1 MFPLALLNPSA
12 PAVNPASLTLA
23 LLHFDGADG
32 STTFTDSSANNVA
45 ITTVSTAQLST
56 AIKQFGSASL
66 YLPANTAYAT
76 VPVTTANFAGQDFCI
91 ELWVYPVTK
100 GAYGNIIGHSGAS
113 STLDGFALQW
123 NSTPTN
129 TVRFLSG
136 YLGAGVWTLDQT
148 SVLTVALNTWTHIAV
163 TREGQILR
171 VFING
176 VIAISIDSAATLW
189 YEQGSGTFKIGAGYG
204 NNRFGVGYI
213 DEFRIRKEA
222 VYTTNFTPP
231 TAPFTG

>member
-12 PAVNPASLTLA
+12 PAVDPASLTLA
-23 LLHFDGADG
+23 LLHFDGTDG

-56 AIKQFGSASL
+56 TIKQFGSASL

-100 GAYGNIIGHSGAS
+100 GGYGNIIGHSGAS

-123 NSTPTN
+123 DYSTN
-129 TVRFLSG
+129 KIRFLSG
-136 YLGAGVWTLDQT
+136 SLGGSAWTLDQT

-176 VIAISIDSAATLW
+176 VIAISIDSASTLW
-189 YEQGSGTFKIGAGYG
+189 YEQGAGTFRIGAGYG

-213 DEFRIRKEA
+213 DEVRIRKEA
-222 VYTTNFTPP
+222 VYTADFTPP
-231 TAPFTG
+231 TAPFTY